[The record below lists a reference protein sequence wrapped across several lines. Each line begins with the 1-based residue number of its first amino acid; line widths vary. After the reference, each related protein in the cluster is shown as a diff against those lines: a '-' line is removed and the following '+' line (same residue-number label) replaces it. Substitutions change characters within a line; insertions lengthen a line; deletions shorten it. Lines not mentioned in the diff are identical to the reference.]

1 MSTKKNRPAPRVGAG
16 ALSAV
21 DIRTEFVA
29 RLPELFCGRVEAE
42 LCFDLG
48 DLYTESGQ
56 TLQCSFSSVSTPP
69 IARVG
74 AFFSICRDLQDCHSF
89 APLRIQ
95 NFSKNL
101 PKIFHNFTDFLQN
114 VAKVL
119 SKFGQ
124 ISTKFHQNFT
134 ARKVPHPLLI
144 SDASGCF
151 RMHPEPVPVPAFGAR
166 AQYAVFLASNCARPA
181 AALRD

>member
-1 MSTKKNRPAPRVGAG
+1 MYKRQVSGYRKIAAISCSLAEGKN
-16 ALSAV
+16 
-21 DIRTEFVA
+21 
-29 RLPELFCGRVEAE
+29 
-42 LCFDLG
+42 LG
-48 DLYTESGQ
+48 DLYTESGH
-56 TLQCSFSSVSTPP
+56 TLDGSFSSVSRPP

-74 AFFSICRDLQDCHSF
+74 AFFTVFRDLQDCHSF

-114 VAKVL
+114 FAKFL

-151 RMHPEPVPVPAFGAR
+151 RMHPEPVPVPAFGAL
-166 AQYAVFLASNCARPA
+166 VP
-181 AALRD
+181 LRRLFS